1 MLLELQFVNYI
12 RIFLAI
18 VTGDLQ
24 IRTFF
29 PFFGHCHVTFPNND
43 TLSCFARFVQKVVV
57 SCFSDSFAQK
67 TTQQADGSFNA
78 TSDSQFSNKLLKNS
92 LLISSN
98 TCEKCILSKEY
109 LQSCHDDKMC
119 ILPNCRYHK
128 ILIGNLKELLPKLDT
143 FCFNYNTWTIRIHF
157 WSTDSVAK
165 LLSRM
170 DNSLIRFGGQ

>member
-1 MLLELQFVNYI
+1 MLLELQFVTYI

-24 IRTFF
+24 KRTLC
-29 PFFGHCHVTFPNND
+29 PFFGHCHVTFPNKD
-43 TLSCFARFVQKVVV
+43 TLSFFARFVQKVVL
-57 SCFSDSFAQK
+57 SCFSDSFVQK

-78 TSDSQFSNKLLKNS
+78 TSDSQLSNKLLKNS
-92 LLISSN
+92 FFISSN
-98 TCEKCILSKEY
+98 TGEKCILSKEY
-109 LQSCHDDKMC
+109 LHSCHDDKMC
-119 ILPNCRYHK
+119 ILTNCRYHK
-128 ILIGNLKELLPKLDT
+128 ILGGDLKELLPQLDT
-143 FCFNYNTWTIRIHF
+143 FCFNYITWTIRIHF